1 MQESRPHFTSAL
13 GRILL
18 PVGLLLAGDMA
29 LRNVHAAPDTV
40 PPKVV
45 TAQEFRLVDK
55 TGAMR
60 ASFQTRDDGSPGLAL
75 YDKSGKVRITLHVQ
89 ADGTS
94 LMAFRD
100 GQGKSRVELEQ
111 DTDGIGGLT
120 LTNGKGTGGAALVI
134 APDGNPVALFKD
146 KNGKVTWSAPE
157 PEVPPVADPPAKP
170 DKKP

>member
-75 YDKSGKVRITLHVQ
+75 YDKGGKLRVTLQVQ
-89 ADGTS
+89 ADGGS
-94 LMAFRD
+94 RLAFHDTQNKPRL
-100 GQGKSRVELEQ
+100 ELEQ
-111 DTDGIGGLT
+111 AAD
-120 LTNGKGTGGAALVI
+120 GTGGLILTNSKGSGGAVLLI
-134 APDGNPVALFKD
+134 APDGGPVAIFKD
-146 KNGKVTWSAPE
+146 KDGKVLWSAPE
-157 PEVPPVADPPAKP
+157 PEVPPIVDPPVKP
-170 DKKP
+170 GKKP